1 MLALISVA
9 DRIPPDHPLRPIK
22 ALADQALAA
31 MTDAFDVMYAENGRV
46 SVPPERLLLSQ
57 LLMALFSVR
66 SERQFCEQLQYNLL
80 FRWFLD
86 LDLMEPTF
94 DHSTF
99 SKNRE
104 RLLEHEAA
112 TRFLVEVVNQARQ
125 RGLLSGEHFS
135 VDGTLIQAWASM
147 KSFRRKDDD
156 SDGDSNGWGDFRG
169 EKRSNETHESK
180 TDPEA
185 KLMRK
190 GNGHEAKLRYAA
202 HALMENANGLVVAF
216 AVTEANGRCEREAGI
231 ELLDQ
236 VERPK
241 SRRLTLGADRGYD
254 TKAFIAQCRERRVT
268 PHVAQNT
275 SGRRSAIDGRTTRHP
290 GYAVSQRIRRRI
302 EEVFGWMKTTA
313 GFSRTRFKGRRKTAF
328 AGTLIVAAYNLLRI
342 SRLRPA

>member
-216 AVTEANGRCEREAGI
+216 AVTEANGRCERRLGKP
-231 ELLDQ
+231 LDFGAFLW
-236 VERPK
+236 R
-241 SRRLTLGADRGYD
+241 SRVAICGHHHSQSHVVAPFRIDFGQRAIGRCAQGCENVGAQAHHQDLG
-254 TKAFIAQCRERRVT
+254 F
-268 PHVAQNT
+268 
-275 SGRRSAIDGRTTRHP
+275 
-290 GYAVSQRIRRRI
+290 
-302 EEVFGWMKTTA
+302 
-313 GFSRTRFKGRRKTAF
+313 
-328 AGTLIVAAYNLLRI
+328 RI
-342 SRLRPA
+342 SKAHVVFYELGTVLRDHQPGE